1 MDPHLRN
8 VQQEIAAA
16 LAQFSAEQLLWHPP
30 GKWCAVEIVEH
41 LYLTYT
47 GTLKGFGR
55 LADAGKPLA
64 ATPNWKQRAQAWV
77 VVGLGYLP
85 PGREAP
91 AVARPRGIPA
101 DKVLA
106 EIGPAITA
114 MDGIMALCES
124 KFGAHRKVLDHPI
137 LGPFSI
143 AQWRKFHLVHGR
155 HHVKQLQHL
164 RAKSSELRGEREDP
178 RGKSQKLETN

>member
-1 MDPHLRN
+1 MDHQLRN
-8 VQQEIAAA
+8 LQQEIAAA
-16 LAQFSAEQLLWHPP
+16 LATFSAEQLLWHPP
-30 GKWCAVEIVEH
+30 GKWCAVEIAEH

-55 LADAGKPLA
+55 LVDAGKPLA
-64 ATPNWKQRAQAWV
+64 ASPNWKQRAQAWV
-77 VVGLGYLP
+77 VVGLRYMP

-91 AVARPRGIPA
+91 AVSRPRRIPA
-101 DKVLA
+101 EKVLA

-114 MDGIMALCES
+114 MDEIMARCES

-155 HHVKQLQHL
+155 HHVKQLQDL
-164 RAKSSELRGEREDP
+164 RAKSSEVRTESEEP
-178 RGKSQKLETN
+178 RGKSQKVRTN